1 MVMDIVQHLVSTSS
15 PMILKQ
21 EVIHSEEKPFTN
33 TFLPV
38 YDSSIFI
45 KSSFMSTF
53 VPKFNIYNAVD
64 YSSKL
69 FQL

>member
-15 PMILKQ
+15 PKILKQ
-21 EVIHSEEKPFTN
+21 EVIHSEEKPSTY

-38 YDSSIFI
+38 YDSFIFI
-45 KSSFMSTF
+45 KSSFMSSF
-53 VPKFNIYNAVD
+53 VPTYNIDNAMD